1 MREYIQACCPNVV
14 GKTPLDCSVPFQF
27 AQNNEYFK
35 NISFVA
41 NDTELD
47 ALETLVNSLESN
59 SILDPR
65 MTQT

>member
-1 MREYIQACCPNVV
+1 MDFVQACCPSVV

-27 AQNNEYFK
+27 ARNNEYFK

-41 NDTELD
+41 HDTELD

-59 SILDPR
+59 SISDPR
-65 MTQT
+65 MTQR